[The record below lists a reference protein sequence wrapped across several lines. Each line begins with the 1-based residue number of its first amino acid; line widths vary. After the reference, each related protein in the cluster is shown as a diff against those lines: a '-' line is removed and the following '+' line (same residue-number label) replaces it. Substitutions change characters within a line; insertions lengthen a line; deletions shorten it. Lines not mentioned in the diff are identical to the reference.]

1 MVLFWSKVCCTKAIR
16 SNCWTSALDPCSRF
30 AVLGAR
36 VAHRA
41 TATTA
46 ADRIFCVRRLFAR
59 KTHPMANGE
68 TIESYVPARLD
79 RLPWSSWHWLI
90 VVSLGA
96 TWILDGLE
104 VTLAGAL
111 GGVLTLPETLA
122 LNPAMVGASAT
133 CYLAGAVIGALLFG
147 YGTDRFGRK
156 KLFFITVA
164 VYLIGT
170 ALSAFSWNFWSYAF
184 FRALTGAGI
193 GGEYAAINSAID
205 ELIPARVRG
214 RVDLIINGSYWVG
227 AAFGAAA
234 TLVLLDPRHVP
245 TWLGW
250 RFAFG
255 IGAMLGLIV
264 IFFRRWIPE
273 SPRWLMIHGRN
284 PEAERIV
291 GDVERKIAAT
301 QSSAVTDRRYSS
313 SDLFITR
320 IRTRT
325 HTPWHEI
332 WEAIIHEHRRRS
344 FLGFVLMSTQA
355 FFYNAIFFTYA
366 LVLTRFYSVPEK
378 DVGSYLLPFALG
390 NVLGPLLLGHLFDT
404 IGRKQ
409 MITITYGLAGI
420 LLALTG
426 WLFHAGLLTAQTQ
439 TIAWTIIFFVASAAA
454 SSAYLTVSEIFPL
467 EIRAL
472 AIAIFFAI
480 GTLAGGVGAPLLFG
494 WIIGTGSTTA
504 LFMGYLL
511 AAALMIFGAVTEAWI
526 GVPAERRS
534 LEHVAAPLSSKGL

>member
-1 MVLFWSKVCCTKAIR
+1 MT
-16 SNCWTSALDPCSRF
+16 
-30 AVLGAR
+30 
-36 VAHRA
+36 
-41 TATTA
+41 
-46 ADRIFCVRRLFAR
+46 
-59 KTHPMANGE
+59 NGE

-111 GGVLTLPETLA
+111 GGILTLPQTLG
-122 LNPAMVGASAT
+122 LTPARVGASAT
-133 CYLAGAVIGALLFG
+133 CYLAGAVLGALLFG

-227 AAFGAAA
+227 AALGAAA
-234 TLVLLDPRHVP
+234 TLVLLDPRRIP
-245 TWLGW
+245 IWLGW

-255 IGAMLGLIV
+255 IGATLGLIV

-284 PEAERIV
+284 AEAEAIV
-291 GDVERKIAAT
+291 DEVER
-301 QSSAVTDRRYSS
+301 QFV
-313 SDLFITR
+313 SDPETLPAHDSPPTR
-320 IRTRT
+320 IHTRT
-325 HTPWHEI
+325 HTPWPEI
-332 WEAIIHEHRRRS
+332 WNAVVYQHRHRS
-344 FLGFVLMSTQA
+344 FLGFVLMLTQA

-366 LVLTRFYSVPEK
+366 LVLIRFYGVPEQS
-378 DVGSYLLPFALG
+378 VGAYLLPFALG
-390 NVLGPLLLGHLFDT
+390 NVLGPIVLGHFFDT
-404 IGRKQ
+404 IGRKK
-409 MITITYGLAGI
+409 MIAATYGLSGI
-420 LLALTG
+420 LLALAG

-439 TIAWTIIFFVASAAA
+439 TLAWTIIFFVASAAA

-467 EIRAL
+467 EIRAF
-472 AIAIFFAI
+472 AIAIFYAV
-480 GTLAGGVGAPLLFG
+480 GTLAGGVGAPILFG
-494 WIIGTGSTTA
+494 WIIGTGSRDA
-504 LFMGYLL
+504 LFIGYLV
-511 AAALMIFGAVTEAWI
+511 AAVLMIFGAAVEAWI

-534 LEHVAAPLSSKGL
+534 LEHVAAPLSCRDS

>member
-1 MVLFWSKVCCTKAIR
+1 
-16 SNCWTSALDPCSRF
+16 
-30 AVLGAR
+30 
-36 VAHRA
+36 
-41 TATTA
+41 
-46 ADRIFCVRRLFAR
+46 
-59 KTHPMANGE
+59 MANGE

-111 GGVLTLPETLA
+111 GGILTLPQTLG
-122 LNPAMVGASAT
+122 LTPTRVGASAT
-133 CYLAGAVIGALLFG
+133 SYLAGAVLGALLFG

-184 FRALTGAGI
+184 FRAVTGAGI

-214 RVDLIINGSYWVG
+214 RVDLIINGSYWIG
-227 AAFGAAA
+227 AALGAAA
-234 TLVLLDPRHVP
+234 TLVLLDPRRIP
-245 TWLGW
+245 IWLGW
-250 RFAFG
+250 RLAFG
-255 IGAMLGLIV
+255 IGATLGLIV

-284 PEAERIV
+284 DEAERIV
-291 GDVERKIAAT
+291 SEVERKIMG
-301 QSSAVTDRRYSS
+301 SSTAGIIDPGYSAPP
-313 SDLFITR
+313 TR

-325 HTPWHEI
+325 HTPWREI
-332 WEAIIHEHRRRS
+332 WDAIVHEHRRRS
-344 FLGFVLMSTQA
+344 FLGFVLMLTQA
-355 FFYNAIFFTYA
+355 FFYNSIFFTYA
-366 LVLTRFYSVPEK
+366 LVLMRFYSVPEQN
-378 DVGSYLLPFALG
+378 VGSYLLLFALG

-404 IGRKQ
+404 IGRKK
-409 MITITYGLAGI
+409 MITATYGLAGI
-420 LLALTG
+420 LLALTA
-426 WLFHAGLLTAQTQ
+426 WFFHAGLLTAQTQ
-439 TIAWTIIFFVASAAA
+439 TLAWTIIFFIASAAA

-472 AIAIFFAI
+472 AIAFFYAI

-494 WIIGTGSTTA
+494 WIIGTGSITA
-504 LFMGYLL
+504 LFAGYLV
-511 AAALMIFGAVTEAWI
+511 AAALMIFGAVIEAWI

-534 LEHVAAPLSSKGL
+534 LEDVAAPLSSKGL

>member
-1 MVLFWSKVCCTKAIR
+1 
-16 SNCWTSALDPCSRF
+16 
-30 AVLGAR
+30 
-36 VAHRA
+36 
-41 TATTA
+41 
-46 ADRIFCVRRLFAR
+46 
-59 KTHPMANGE
+59 MANGE

-79 RLPWSSWHWLI
+79 RMRWSRWHWLI

-104 VTLAGAL
+104 VTLAGSL
-111 GGVLTLPETLA
+111 GGILTRPETLG
-122 LNPAMVGASAT
+122 LSDTQVGASAT
-133 CYLAGAVIGALLFG
+133 FYLGGAVIGALLFG

-170 ALSAFSWNFWSYAF
+170 ALSAFSWNFASYAF
-184 FRALTGAGI
+184 FRMVTGAGI

-214 RVDLIINGSYWVG
+214 RVDLMINGSYWVG
-227 AAFGAAA
+227 AALGSAA
-234 TLVLLDPRHVP
+234 TLVLLDPQRFP
-245 TWLGW
+245 IWLGW

-255 IGAMLGLIV
+255 IGATLGLIV

-273 SPRWLMIHGRN
+273 SPRWLMIHGHN
-284 PEAERIV
+284 EEAERIV
-291 GDVERKIAAT
+291 AEVERTIGSAT
-301 QSSAVTDRRYSS
+301 VIDRRYS
-313 SDLFITR
+313 TR

-325 HTPWHEI
+325 HTPWREI
-332 WEAIIHEHRRRS
+332 WNAIVHEHRRRS
-344 FLGFVLMSTQA
+344 FLGFVLMLTQA

-366 LVLTRFYSVPEK
+366 LVLMRFYGVPEQR
-378 DVGSYLLPFALG
+378 VGGYLLPFALG
-390 NVLGPLLLGHLFDT
+390 NVLGPLLLGLLFDT
-404 IGRKQ
+404 IGRRQ
-409 MITITYGLAGI
+409 MIAATYGLAGI
-420 LLALTG
+420 LLAVSG

-439 TIAWTIIFFVASAAA
+439 TLAWTIIFFVASAAA

-472 AIAIFFAI
+472 AIAIFYAI
-480 GTLAGGVGAPLLFG
+480 GTLVGGVFAPLLFG
-494 WIIGTGSTTA
+494 WIIGTGSSGA
-504 LFMGYLL
+504 LLVGYLI
-511 AAALMIFGAVTEAWI
+511 AAGLMIFGALTEIWI

>member
-1 MVLFWSKVCCTKAIR
+1 
-16 SNCWTSALDPCSRF
+16 
-30 AVLGAR
+30 
-36 VAHRA
+36 
-41 TATTA
+41 
-46 ADRIFCVRRLFAR
+46 
-59 KTHPMANGE
+59 MANSE

-111 GGVLTLPETLA
+111 GGVLTSHETLG
-122 LNPAMVGASAT
+122 LTDTQVGASAT
-133 CYLAGAVIGALLFG
+133 CYLAGAVLGALLFG

-170 ALSAFSWNFWSYAF
+170 ALSAFSWNFWSYAL

-214 RVDLIINGSYWVG
+214 RVDLIINGSYWIG
-227 AAFGAAA
+227 AAMGAAA
-234 TLVLLDPRHVP
+234 TLVLLDPRYIP
-245 TWLGW
+245 IWLGW
-250 RFAFG
+250 RCAFA
-255 IGAMLGLIV
+255 IGATLGLIV

-284 PEAERIV
+284 SEAEEIV
-291 GDVERKIAAT
+291 DKVERKIMQADEAAV
-301 QSSAVTDRRYSS
+301 SARDYSA
-313 SDLFITR
+313 LLPTR
-320 IRTRT
+320 IQTRS
-325 HTPWHEI
+325 HTRWREI
-332 WEAIIHEHRRRS
+332 WDAIVHEHRRRS

-366 LVLTRFYSVPEK
+366 LVLMRFYSVPEQS
-378 DVGSYLLPFALG
+378 VGSYLLPFALG

-404 IGRKQ
+404 VGRKK
-409 MITITYGLAGI
+409 MITLTYGGAGI

-426 WLFHAGLLTAQTQ
+426 WLFHAGVLTAQTQ
-439 TIAWTIIFFVASAAA
+439 TLAWTIIFFVASAAA

-467 EIRAL
+467 EIRAF
-472 AIAIFFAI
+472 AIAIFYAI
-480 GTLAGGVGAPLLFG
+480 GTLVGGVGAPLMFG
-494 WIIGTGSTTA
+494 WIIDTGSVTA
-504 LFMGYLL
+504 LFIGYLL
-511 AAALMIFGAVTEAWI
+511 AAVLMILGAVVEAWI

>member
-1 MVLFWSKVCCTKAIR
+1 MT
-16 SNCWTSALDPCSRF
+16 
-30 AVLGAR
+30 
-36 VAHRA
+36 
-41 TATTA
+41 
-46 ADRIFCVRRLFAR
+46 
-59 KTHPMANGE
+59 NGE

-111 GGVLTLPETLA
+111 GGVLTLPETLG
-122 LNPAMVGASAT
+122 LTPARVGASAT
-133 CYLAGAVIGALLFG
+133 SYLAGAVLGALLFG

-156 KLFFITVA
+156 RLFFITVA
-164 VYLIGT
+164 VYLVGT
-170 ALSAFSWNFWSYAF
+170 ALSAFSWNFWSYAI
-184 FRALTGAGI
+184 FRAVTGAGI

-227 AAFGAAA
+227 AAMGAAA
-234 TLVLLDPRHVP
+234 TLVLLDPRRIP
-245 TWLGW
+245 IWLGW

-255 IGAMLGLIV
+255 IGATLGLVV

-284 PEAERIV
+284 PEAEEIV
-291 GDVERKIAAT
+291 TNVERQIMGANVAGI
-301 QSSAVTDRRYSS
+301 TDPGYSES
-313 SDLFITR
+313 PTR

-325 HTPWHEI
+325 HTPWHQI
-332 WEAIIHEHRRRS
+332 WDAIVHEHRRRS
-344 FLGFVLMSTQA
+344 FLGFVLMLTQA

-366 LVLTRFYSVPEK
+366 LVLMRFYNVPEK
-378 DVGSYLLPFALG
+378 DVGSYLLPFAWG

-420 LLALTG
+420 LLAVTG
-426 WLFHAGLLTAQTQ
+426 WLFHAGVLTAQTQ
-439 TIAWTIIFFVASAAA
+439 TLAWTIIFFIASAAA

-472 AIAIFFAI
+472 AIAIFYAI

-494 WIIGTGSTTA
+494 WIICTGSITA
-504 LFMGYLL
+504 LFIGYSV
-511 AAALMIFGAVTEAWI
+511 AAVLMIFGAVIEAWI
-526 GVPAERRS
+526 GVAAERRS
-534 LEHVAAPLSSKGL
+534 LEDVATPLSSKGLS

>member
-1 MVLFWSKVCCTKAIR
+1 
-16 SNCWTSALDPCSRF
+16 
-30 AVLGAR
+30 
-36 VAHRA
+36 
-41 TATTA
+41 
-46 ADRIFCVRRLFAR
+46 
-59 KTHPMANGE
+59 MANGE

-111 GGVLTLPETLA
+111 GGILTLPQTLG
-122 LNPAMVGASAT
+122 LTPARVGASAT
-133 CYLAGAVIGALLFG
+133 CYLAGAVLGALLFG

-227 AAFGAAA
+227 AALGAAA
-234 TLVLLDPRHVP
+234 TLVLLDPSRIP
-245 TWLGW
+245 IWLGW

-255 IGAMLGLIV
+255 IGATLGLIV

-284 PEAERIV
+284 DEAEEIV
-291 GDVERKIAAT
+291 GEVEQKIMGLNAAGMIDPGY
-301 QSSAVTDRRYSS
+301 SAPP
-313 SDLFITR
+313 TR

-332 WEAIIHEHRRRS
+332 WDAIVHEHRRRS
-344 FLGFVLMSTQA
+344 FLGFVLMLTQA
-355 FFYNAIFFTYA
+355 FFYNSIFFTYA
-366 LVLTRFYSVPEK
+366 LVLMRFYNVPEQN
-378 DVGSYLLPFALG
+378 VGSYLLPFALG

-404 IGRKQ
+404 IARKK
-409 MITITYGLAGI
+409 MISITYGLAGI
-420 LLALTG
+420 LLAATG
-426 WLFHAGLLTAQTQ
+426 WLFHAGVLTAQTQ
-439 TIAWTIIFFVASAAA
+439 TLAWTIIFFIASAAA

-472 AIAIFFAI
+472 AIAIFYAI

-494 WIIGTGSTTA
+494 WIIGTGSITA
-504 LFMGYLL
+504 LFVGYLV
-511 AAALMIFGAVTEAWI
+511 AAALMIFGAATEAWI

-534 LEHVAAPLSSKGL
+534 LEHVAAPLSSKGLS